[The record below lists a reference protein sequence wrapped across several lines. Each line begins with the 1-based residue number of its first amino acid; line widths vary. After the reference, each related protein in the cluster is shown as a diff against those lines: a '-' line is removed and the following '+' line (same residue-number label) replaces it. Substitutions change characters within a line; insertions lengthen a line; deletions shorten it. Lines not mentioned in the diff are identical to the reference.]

1 MNLDQWEKF
10 TSFGNLYEA
19 FRAAARSRRSRS
31 AVAGFEF
38 NLEENLITLQQELRD
53 GCYIPG
59 AYTNFLIH
67 DPKRRLI
74 SAAPFRDRVVHHALC
89 NIIEPAFE
97 RKFIFDSYAN
107 RVGKGTHR
115 ALDRCTQFMRKFT
128 YVLPIDIV
136 QYFPSIDH
144 LILYDILKAELHDL
158 NILRLCK
165 QIIDSGKGIHTNLP
179 RGIENK
185 GLPIGNLTSQFWANV
200 YLNPLDHFIKRELK
214 CRGYIRYVD
223 DMLLFADSKKEL
235 WVARDQVVQI
245 LERMALSIHSTSSQP
260 RPTYIGIPFL
270 GFQVFRD
277 HRRLKHQKVSVARRR
292 FKLMMEQYH
301 RGEFTVPEI
310 QQKTISWLN
319 HARYGDTWGL
329 RKKMLENIVL

>member
-1 MNLDQWEKF
+1 
-10 TSFGNLYEA
+10 
-19 FRAAARSRRSRS
+19 
-31 AVAGFEF
+31 
-38 NLEENLITLQQELRD
+38 
-53 GCYIPG
+53 
-59 AYTNFLIH
+59 
-67 DPKRRLI
+67 
-74 SAAPFRDRVVHHALC
+74 
-89 NIIEPAFE
+89 
-97 RKFIFDSYAN
+97 
-107 RVGKGTHR
+107 
-115 ALDRCTQFMRKFT
+115 
-128 YVLPIDIV
+128 
-136 QYFPSIDH
+136 
-144 LILYDILKAELHDL
+144 
-158 NILRLCK
+158 
-165 QIIDSGKGIHTNLP
+165 
-179 RGIENK
+179 
-185 GLPIGNLTSQFWANV
+185 
-200 YLNPLDHFIKRELK
+200 
-214 CRGYIRYVD
+214 VD